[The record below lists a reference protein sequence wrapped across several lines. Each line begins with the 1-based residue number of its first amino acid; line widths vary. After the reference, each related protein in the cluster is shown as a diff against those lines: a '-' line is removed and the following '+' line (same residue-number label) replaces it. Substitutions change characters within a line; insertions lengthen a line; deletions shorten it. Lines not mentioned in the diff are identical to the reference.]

1 MADTKGKQVSM
12 VIISLAI
19 KKANGL
25 PVHGW

>member
-1 MADTKGKQVSM
+1 MADTKGKQVSKL
-12 VIISLAI
+12 IISIDI